1 MISLVLEFVSA
12 INAVDGR
19 YMSTTE
25 KNDLKSSMMRTF
37 NTMSTTIWQ
46 ADLMNNVTYAGISI
60 DQWTLFIVLRQICV
74 FDSVQNGHI
83 KVSFTRIVYM
93 T

>member
-60 DQWTLFIVLRQICV
+60 DQWILFCDRFV
-74 FDSVQNGHI
+74 FSTVYRTDTARYHSHE
-83 KVSFTRIVYM
+83 SFI
-93 T
+93 